1 MKQPRT
7 TARPPAHALPERL
20 FRYGRLFLL
29 LSALLSLSCSVGR
42 DSKLDRVS
50 QQIRAVLDLPAY
62 EHVYREVIYL
72 GMESSFF
79 GIRTQDK
86 RLLFAVDMRVL
97 AGVPL
102 AEGFELI
109 PRGPTRIDVLLPEAQ
124 ILMIDADEK
133 SIQQFF
139 ILEWGGT
146 ITHTEYYEEI
156 EAGKEAVR
164 QDALDRGILV
174 KAGDNAREL
183 IEDILTGA
191 GYREIRFLTA
201 KEVSR

>member
-1 MKQPRT
+1 MKPTRT
-7 TARPPAHALPERL
+7 TAPAARALPERL
-20 FRYGRLFLL
+20 LRYGRLLLL
-29 LSALLSLSCSVGR
+29 LSTLLSIGCSVGR
-42 DSKLDRVS
+42 RIELDRVS
-50 QQIRAVLDLPAY
+50 RQIRAVLDLPAY

-72 GMESSFF
+72 GMESSFL

-102 AEGFELI
+102 AEGFELM
-109 PRGPTRIDVLLPEAQ
+109 PRGAGRIDVLLPEAR

-133 SIQQFF
+133 SIRQFF
-139 ILEWGGT
+139 LLERGGT

-164 QDALDRGILV
+164 RDALDRGILI